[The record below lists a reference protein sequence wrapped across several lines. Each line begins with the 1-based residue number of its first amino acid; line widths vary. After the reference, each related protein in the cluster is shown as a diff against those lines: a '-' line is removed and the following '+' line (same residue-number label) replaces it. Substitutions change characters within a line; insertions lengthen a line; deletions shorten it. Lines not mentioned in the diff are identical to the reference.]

1 MSALTDADVRQRV
14 ESQAFFDAPL
24 TKGVST
30 VLDSAL
36 AATVRAVHG
45 GTALPQTELHE
56 HLETART
63 CLDRAAYAHAAAA
76 GTAAQAAADME
87 KLRARIAEDEDR
99 AARCREEIARL
110 EVEVAAER
118 LAKVRRQEYD
128 ATAAVALRFPSRAES
143 RGELAEVGVR
153 RARLEGEERR
163 LQAAQECVKKNF
175 MLVMQSSGDLQAYAA
190 DAFAGG
196 DGGDGGGAAEADAAL
211 PADGCDDADAGRGVK
226 RMRAGD
232 AGNAGVA
239 ENGVGEAD
247 AAVDTDEAMKD
258 VRGPLH

>member
-1 MSALTDADVRQRV
+1 MSALTEADLRQRV

-24 TKGVST
+24 MKGVPT
-30 VLDSAL
+30 VLDAAL
-36 AATVRAVHG
+36 AAAVRAVHG
-45 GTALPQTELHE
+45 GAALPATELQE
-56 HLETART
+56 LLEKTRS

-143 RGELAEVGVR
+143 RGELAEVGMR
-153 RARLEGEERR
+153 CARLEGEERR

-175 MLVMQSSGDLQAYAA
+175 MLVMQSSGDLQAYAMS
-190 DAFAGG
+190 DEFAGG
-196 DGGDGGGAAEADAAL
+196 VGGDSGGAAEAEVAPL
-211 PADGCDDADAGRGVK
+211 ADGREAK

-232 AGNAGVA
+232 GMMAGNGVRD
-239 ENGVGEAD
+239 AD
-247 AAVDTDEAMKD
+247 AHADSDAAMKD
-258 VRGPLH
+258 VRSL